1 MNDEGASDMA
11 MKLVYFAW
19 VRERIG
25 TATEEVDLPDDIATV
40 SGLLDWLK
48 ARGGGYAAALEHSK
62 VIRVAIDREHVDH
75 SAKLAGA
82 AEIALFP
89 PMTGG

>member
-1 MNDEGASDMA
+1 
-11 MKLVYFAW
+11 MKLIYFAW

-25 TATEEVDLPDDIATV
+25 KQEEEVELPASVATV
-40 SGLLDWLK
+40 ADLLQWLR
-48 ARGGGYAAALEHSK
+48 ARGEEYENVLQQPQ

-75 SAKLAGA
+75 AQEIAGA
-82 AEIALFP
+82 REIALFP

>member
-1 MNDEGASDMA
+1 

-25 TATEEVDLPDDIATV
+25 QAEEEIVLPSQVTTV
-40 SGLLDWLK
+40 AELLGWL
-48 ARGGGYAAALEHSK
+48 AGRGDGYAAALEH
-62 VIRVAIDREHVDH
+62 VEAIRVAVNHEHVDH
-75 SAKLAGA
+75 SALLPDDG
-82 AEIALFP
+82 EIALFP

>member
-1 MNDEGASDMA
+1 

-25 TATEEVDLPDDIATV
+25 KETETVALPEGVETV
-40 SGLLDWLK
+40 SDLLGWLK
-48 ARGGGYAAALEHSK
+48 GRGEGYAAALEHAQ
-62 VIRVAIDREHVDH
+62 VIRVAVDHEHVEHDTRLP
-75 SAKLAGA
+75 SDG
-82 AEIALFP
+82 EVALFP

>member
-1 MNDEGASDMA
+1 

-25 TATEEVDLPDDIATV
+25 KSGEEVDPPAEVVTV
-40 SGLLDWLK
+40 RDLLAWLK
-48 ARGGGYAAALEHSK
+48 TRGEEYEAALEFPE
-62 VIRVAIDREHVDH
+62 VLRVAINQEHVKH
-75 SAKLAGA
+75 REPIAGA
-82 AEIALFP
+82 REIGIFP

>member
-1 MNDEGASDMA
+1 

-25 TATEEVDLPDDIATV
+25 KPEEEIDLPETV
-40 SGLLDWLK
+40 KTVADLLQFLK
-48 ARGGGYAAALEHSK
+48 ARGEEYATALQVPK
-62 VIRVAIDREHVDH
+62 VIRVAINQEHVEHDD
-75 SAKLAGA
+75 LIAGA
-82 AEIALFP
+82 REIALFP

>member
-1 MNDEGASDMA
+1 

-25 TATEEVDLPDDIATV
+25 RAEEEIVPPPEVATV
-40 SGLLDWLK
+40 KDLLAWL
-48 ARGGGYAAALEHSK
+48 RGRGDGYEAALRHQD
-62 VIRVAIDREHVDH
+62 VIRVAIDHEHVDH
-75 SAKLAGA
+75 GERLAGA
-82 AEIALFP
+82 REIALFP

>member
-1 MNDEGASDMA
+1 

-25 TATEEVDLPDDIATV
+25 LADEEVELPAGVATV
-40 SGLLDWLK
+40 ADLLYWLK
-48 ARGGGYAAALEHSK
+48 ARGENYDAALQAPEI
-62 VIRVAIDREHVDH
+62 IRVAIDQEHVDH
-75 SAKLAGA
+75 CEPVAGA
-82 AEIALFP
+82 SEIALFP

>member
-1 MNDEGASDMA
+1 

-25 TATEEVDLPDDIATV
+25 VPEEQIDVPGEVTTVRDLL
-40 SGLLDWLK
+40 GWLK
-48 ARGGGYAAALEHSK
+48 DRGEGYEAALLHSEA
-62 VIRVAIDREHVDH
+62 IRVAIDHEHVDH
-75 SAKLAGA
+75 RQPIAGA
-82 AEIALFP
+82 REIALFP